1 MVYCLVV
8 WNIFPYVGNVI
19 IPTDF
24 KPMIFQGGRSITNI
38 YWDYKWDHPLS
49 IKLPS
54 LIHGWGRRCA
64 PRLGRFLRVPIAA
77 NGEAMDHSYI
87 HAKLSNFLLIWS
99 LERYVYTYIY
109 IYIYIHIIYMYI
121 YIYIP
126 APDTSFL
133 TSYWMLL
140 IYNVV
145 YRLASKDCLHV
156 FGHPFPGLWNDDLVL
171 FGMDWNYQL
180 GLAQEWGIAPKSRFN
195 GNVIILDNPL
205 EKNIPMFR

>member
-1 MVYCLVV
+1 MAEVADAHPGWVV
-8 WNIFPYVGNVI
+8 FW
-19 IPTDF
+19 
-24 KPMIFQGGRSITNI
+24 
-38 YWDYKWDHPLS
+38 
-49 IKLPS
+49 
-54 LIHGWGRRCA
+54 
-64 PRLGRFLRVPIAA
+64 
-77 NGEAMDHSYI
+77 E
-87 HAKLSNFLLIWS
+87 FLLQQMGKLWIIHIYMRS
-99 LERYVYTYIY
+99 YLIFFLYDLYVYTY

-126 APDTSFL
+126 HDTSFL

-145 YRLASKDCLHV
+145 YRLASKDFLHV

-171 FGMDWNYQL
+171 FEMDWNYQL